1 MSLIEQQYLFN
12 IYTFLF
18 QYRVELK
25 LFQLDKD
32 NSNPENYFLVDPV
45 NKYVRSTRLS
55 LSLSIEQRNALNKYF
70 LKPNLTSYLYH
81 ILQFCSRA
89 VLNELSGRYIQN
101 NRGGMKLWKEVNLNV
116 I

>member
-1 MSLIEQQYLFN
+1 MSLIEQQYLFKH

-32 NSNPENYFLVDPV
+32 NSNTENYFLVDPV

-55 LSLSIEQRNALNKYF
+55 LFCLLYMFIETRNALNKY
-70 LKPNLTSYLYH
+70 LKKKSSNINFIFMRRISKQKARPFY
-81 ILQFCSRA
+81 
-89 VLNELSGRYIQN
+89 VL
-101 NRGGMKLWKEVNLNV
+101 KT
-116 I
+116 